1 MPAAERTE
9 ISSFASVGVSDPPL
23 SRLGAVLLLTLAF
36 LGFQSTPLKA
46 QEGAPLR
53 FSIVEESGEAVVEV
67 QSLLEDPA
75 ILGAIHS
82 GLPLRIRIF
91 TQLWR
96 DDFFDDVR
104 GSHEWRGTVLFDPFT
119 RRYQV
124 LIEAEEGVIREVN
137 TLEEAREILQLNLE
151 IPLRPR
157 EAGRYYY
164 EADVDMET
172 LSLSDFEELQ
182 RWLQGELRPAVVGE
196 EDVGGAVARG
206 FRRVLVR
213 MLGLPA
219 RKFQV
224 RSPTFQLGG

>member
-1 MPAAERTE
+1 LA
-9 ISSFASVGVSDPPL
+9 
-23 SRLGAVLLLTLAF
+23 RLGAVLLLTLAF
-36 LGFQSTPLKA
+36 LGFPSSRVIA
-46 QEGAPLR
+46 QERVPLR
-53 FSIVEESGEAVVEV
+53 FSIVEGSGEAAVEV
-67 QSLLEDPA
+67 ENLLEDPT
-75 ILGAIHS
+75 LLEAIHS

-104 GSHEWRGTVLFDPFT
+104 GQYEWRATVLFDPLT
-119 RRYQV
+119 RRFRVQV
-124 LIEAEEGVIREVN
+124 GSEEGVVHEVN
-137 TLEEAREILQLNLE
+137 TLDEARQILQLSLE
-151 IPLRPR
+151 IPIRPR
-157 EAGRYYY
+157 EPGRFYY
-164 EADVDMET
+164 EADVEMET

-182 RWLQGELRPAVVGE
+182 RWLRGELGPAVVGE

-224 RSPTFQLGG
+224 RSPTFQVGGEDPPDSGGPPGSR